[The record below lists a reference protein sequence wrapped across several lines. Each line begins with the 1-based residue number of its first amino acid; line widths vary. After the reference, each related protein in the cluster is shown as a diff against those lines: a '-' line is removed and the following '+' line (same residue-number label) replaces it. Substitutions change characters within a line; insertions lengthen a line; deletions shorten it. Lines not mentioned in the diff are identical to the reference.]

1 MHSTCSMLFLSNDMC
16 DRGKSVMGKNIDE
29 LTNYY
34 DQRAPEYE
42 LLYQGKGPLNL
53 DSSLYRA
60 ETMRL
65 CKIVGKFGRGH
76 LIDIGCGTCFW
87 LPLYAKRCRKVTLL
101 DGSSRMLQECKQKMD
116 VLHLTKKCQT
126 VHGDFFSVEFPHQK
140 YGSALI
146 AFFLS
151 HVPPERE
158 EIFFR
163 TLRHALK
170 PDAPVLIIDS
180 VWNSIRRRHSK
191 KEGSQPRA
199 LTDGRTFTIY
209 KRYFSRRDI
218 ERLKRVYRIGLET
231 AHFGDVFFAARG
243 AFCA

>member
-1 MHSTCSMLFLSNDMC
+1 
-16 DRGKSVMGKNIDE
+16 MGKNIDE
-29 LTNYY
+29 LTTYY

-60 ETMRL
+60 ETVRL
-65 CKIVGKFGRGH
+65 CKIVGKFGKGH

-101 DGSSRMLQECKQKMD
+101 DGSSRMLQECKRKLD
-116 VLHLTKKCQT
+116 VLHLKMKCHII
-126 VHGDFFSVEFPHQK
+126 HGDFFSVELPLKK
-140 YGSALI
+140 YSSALI

-158 EIFFR
+158 SMFFS
-163 TLRHALK
+163 TLRHVLK
-170 PDAPVLIIDS
+170 PHASVLMLDS
-180 VWNSIRRRHSK
+180 VWNRTRQRYSR
-191 KEGSQPRA
+191 KEGFQQRT
-199 LTDGRTFTIY
+199 LTDGKTFTIY
-209 KRYFSRRDI
+209 KRYFDKQDI
-218 ERLKRVYRIGLET
+218 ECLKRHYRIRLET

-243 AFCA
+243 EFYA